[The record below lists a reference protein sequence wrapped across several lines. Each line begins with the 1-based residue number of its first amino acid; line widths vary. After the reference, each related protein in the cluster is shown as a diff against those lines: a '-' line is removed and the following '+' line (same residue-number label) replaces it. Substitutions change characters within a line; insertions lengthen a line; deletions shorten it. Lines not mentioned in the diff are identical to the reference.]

1 MATWL
6 FVEWLLIWI
15 LDTTVFVF
23 EWDQGNRTKNTTKH
37 EVTTDEVESVFRRK
51 RAVPLGVQTSPI
63 VNELRLGLV
72 GQSDRGR
79 VLQVAFTFRGSK
91 IRVISARPAHRKERN
106 QYDTMAREIFPNL

>member
-6 FVEWLLIWI
+6 FVEWLLTWI
-15 LDTTVFVF
+15 LDTTTFAF
-23 EWDQGNRTKNTTKH
+23 EWDQGNRTKNATKH
-37 EVTTDEVESVFRRK
+37 DVTTDEVESVFRLK

-72 GQSDRGR
+72 GQSDRER
-79 VLQVAFTFRGSK
+79 VLQIAFTFRGSK
-91 IRVISARPAHRKERN
+91 IRVISARPAHRKERS